1 MRRMILAA
9 SVRKGQEKMESRALK
24 ILEIIVDEY
33 IRTGEPIGSKAIQAL
48 LDIQVS
54 SATIRNE
61 MASLEQQGYLEH
73 PHTSAG
79 RIPTFK
85 GLRFYIERLSGQN
98 ALKEE
103 ERAEIDR
110 LFENSENQTDEAI
123 IENASRALA
132 EITQCAIV
140 STNDAARFSVITK
153 VEVIP
158 TGRRMYVLLMVT
170 SGGHIKNRV
179 CRLSFD
185 LTEEQMR
192 FFQQF
197 AQENLTGIPP
207 ESVSEEFLTSLSAAL
222 GSYLVSLSPLLKGIA
237 DLSAEMMNDTIMIE
251 GEENLIACPE
261 LKGTEI
267 AAALRQRNE
276 FTRLLDETFG
286 GISVMFGRED
296 DTFVISN
303 SSMITGSFSKSGER
317 AGSFGVI
324 GPLRLDYKKIIP
336 YIEYFT
342 RKVSNLLSQEEAE
355 AVDVE
360 KEADPFEQE

>member
-1 MRRMILAA
+1 
-9 SVRKGQEKMESRALK
+9 MESRALK

-33 IRTGEPIGSKAIQAL
+33 IRTGEPIGSKAIQPL
-48 LDIQVS
+48 LDFQVS

-85 GLRFYIERLSGQN
+85 GLRLYIERLSGR
-98 ALKEE
+98 AVLDEA
-103 ERAEIDR
+103 ERERIDL
-110 LFENSENQTDEAI
+110 LFGETENQTDDAI
-123 IENASRALA
+123 IGNAARALA
-132 EITQCAIV
+132 EITKCAIV
-140 STNDAARFSVITK
+140 STTDSAKFSVITK

-158 TGRRMYVLLMVT
+158 TGRRMYVLLMIT
-170 SGGHIKNRV
+170 SGGQIRNRV

-185 LTEEQMR
+185 LTEEQMA

-197 AQENLTGIPP
+197 AQENLTGIAP
-207 ESVSEEFLTSLSAAL
+207 ENVSEDFLNSLSAAL
-222 GSYLVSLSPLLKGIA
+222 GSYVVSLSPLLKGVM
-237 DLSAEMMNDTIMIE
+237 DLSAEMLDDRVLIE

-267 AAALRQRNE
+267 ATVLRRRNE
-276 FTRLLDETFG
+276 FTRVLDETFS
-286 GISVMFGRED
+286 GISVTFGTED

-303 SSMITGSFSKSGER
+303 SSLITGSFSKSGEH

-342 RKVSNLLSQEEAE
+342 RKVSTLLSQEETD
-355 AVDVE
+355 AVE
-360 KEADPFEQE
+360 EQKEAETFEQE